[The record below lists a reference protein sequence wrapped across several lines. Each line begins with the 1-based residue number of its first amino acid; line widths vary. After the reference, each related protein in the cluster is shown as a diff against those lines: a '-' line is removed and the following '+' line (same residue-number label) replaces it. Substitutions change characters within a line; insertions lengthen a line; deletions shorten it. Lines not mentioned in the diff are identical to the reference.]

1 MLSIAGTAHWQAGK
15 VERHNQIAKD
25 MIQKNRNHTQ
35 TKGEQ
40 AMKEMAVKI
49 SHAKNSLVRE
59 HGWSPNTSV
68 FGREPRVC
76 GGLLQQGT
84 PLCTIQM
91 LETLKNQ
98 VARRMRYRYHAKLE
112 YIKFKPSTCWGR
124 QFTRGPERFLNPKLV
139 NRFSSERMMC

>member
-25 MIQKNRNHTQ
+25 MIQKIRNHTQ

-68 FGREPRVC
+68 FGREPRVF

-84 PLCTIQM
+84 PPL
-91 LETLKNQ
+91 
-98 VARRMRYRYHAKLE
+98 YHPDVGNPK
-112 YIKFKPSTCWGR
+112 KPSGPKNEIPISCQAGVYQIQAKHMLGKAVHAR
-124 QFTRGPERFLNPKLV
+124 TRKIPQPQIGQLV
-139 NRFSSERMMC
+139 FF